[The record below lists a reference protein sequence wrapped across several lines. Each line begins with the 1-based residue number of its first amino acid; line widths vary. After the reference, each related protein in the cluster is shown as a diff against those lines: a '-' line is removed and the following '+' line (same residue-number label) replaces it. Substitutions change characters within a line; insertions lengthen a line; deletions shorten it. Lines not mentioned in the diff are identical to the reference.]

1 MQINNK
7 QQTTAQPKLTS
18 YLLKMTTPNN
28 DTMEFP
34 DTESLLRLLLI
45 EKNFSPELRGAIN
58 DKAKNL
64 LKDLT
69 VDVVDFFYDELDE
82 VKHSEDD
89 IRTLVQCVPTALSDE
104 EEYGFIPILA
114 AIYRNVRCIVA
125 TTYSFLPVL
134 AEEGIKHNVGGE
146 GMRGGL
152 LCIDVVGKNVLHSLS
167 CCGRLED
174 SRCLD
179 AIKRLREMGLF
190 SKGDI
195 KEYNLLWDSCR
206 CGCPKRFNYFVDW
219 DPSLLKESV
228 AFGQEKALLHMDPN
242 FAGRY
247 KFQLALGASL
257 RHYPHELGLLL
268 LKNPNGGTPFQ
279 RARNV
284 IGKKEA
290 WKLIQKCLDESNVSQ
305 ILEKNSETNMY
316 PFMFAAVGDTSELDL
331 VYYLLHRNPL
341 SVCSDNCSSNTT
353 CDIDVVISQKRKR

>member
-1 MQINNK
+1 LKGILCYDRFPPEDREAVQKSIEFF
-7 QQTTAQPKLTS
+7 AQPKLTS
-18 YLLKMTTPNN
+18 YLLNMTTPNN

-69 VDVVDFFYDELDE
+69 VDVVDFCRYELDE

-114 AIYRNVRCIVA
+114 AIYRNVRGA

-152 LCIDVVGKNVLHSLS
+152 LCIDVVGKSVLHSLS

-228 AFGQEKALLHMDPN
+228 AFGQKQSLLNLVAEYGPGG
-242 FAGRY
+242 GRV
-247 KFQLALGASL
+247 FQVALGASL

-268 LKNPNGGTPFQ
+268 LKKIPK
-279 RARNV
+279 V
-284 IGKKEA
+284 IQHLKQQG
-290 WKLIQKCLDESNVSQ
+290 L
-305 ILEKNSETNMY
+305 NM
-316 PFMFAAVGDTSELDL
+316 V
-331 VYYLLHRNPL
+331 
-341 SVCSDNCSSNTT
+341 
-353 CDIDVVISQKRKR
+353 K

>member
-1 MQINNK
+1 M
-7 QQTTAQPKLTS
+7 
-18 YLLKMTTPNN
+18 
-28 DTMEFP
+28 
-34 DTESLLRLLLI
+34 
-45 EKNFSPELRGAIN
+45 
-58 DKAKNL
+58 
-64 LKDLT
+64 
-69 VDVVDFFYDELDE
+69 
-82 VKHSEDD
+82 KHSEDD

-104 EEYGFIPILA
+104 EECGVISIIRA
-114 AIYRNVRCIVA
+114 AERGQ
-125 TTYSFLPVL
+125 YSFLPVL

-242 FAGRY
+242 FAGGD
-247 KFQLALGASL
+247 KFQFQLALGASL
-257 RHYPHELGLLL
+257 RRYPHELSLLL
-268 LKNPNGGTPFQ
+268 LKNPNGDTPFQ
-279 RARNV
+279 RATAGYD

-290 WKLIQKCLDESNVSQ
+290 WKLIQKCLEESNVSQ